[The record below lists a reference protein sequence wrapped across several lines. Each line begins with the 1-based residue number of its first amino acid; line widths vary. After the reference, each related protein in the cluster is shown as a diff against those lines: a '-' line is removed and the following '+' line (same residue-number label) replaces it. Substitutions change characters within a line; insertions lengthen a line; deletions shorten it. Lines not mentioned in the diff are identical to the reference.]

1 MNFLILIALIV
12 LIYIMYLIRQDLQD
26 HHVRTESM
34 LQRISES
41 VVKSVVSEKD
51 NETLSFLFQTL
62 LFRFRINGGY
72 TPVSINIIKYLF

>member
-1 MNFLILIALIV
+1 MNILILLALIV

-41 VVKSVVSEKD
+41 VVKSVDSESD
-51 NETLSFLFQTL
+51 N
-62 LFRFRINGGY
+62 
-72 TPVSINIIKYLF
+72 